1 MSQTLLVSG
10 IGGGNRTNQGVRFD
24 IQFGFGMGI
33 GWSTGHNSQGS
44 KKWKAQNNLR
54 EYFKKWL
61 VGGACVSE
69 DARVGFGLVV
79 L

>member
-1 MSQTLLVSG
+1 
-10 IGGGNRTNQGVRFD
+10 
-24 IQFGFGMGI
+24 MGI